1 MNHYQLVVHLPA
13 RPEAATLG
21 VQDIPN
27 RHPAKLHPGVGY
39 RQMLSRFFRVSCA
52 RREGW
57 NLQRGLLPRIH
68 PGYITYPFS
77 HCLAVPEWPRLLV
90 CEVPCSKTPEKSA
103 VYIAGKN
110 RALSEMRCREYGH

>member
-1 MNHYQLVVHLPA
+1 MNHDELVVHLPA

-27 RHPAKLHPGVGY
+27 RHPTKLHPGVGY
-39 RQMLSRFFRVSCA
+39 RQMLSRCFRISCA
-52 RREGW
+52 RGEGW

-77 HCLAVPEWPRLLV
+77 HCLAVPEWPKLLV
-90 CEVPCSKTPEKSA
+90 CGRVWPVVPKDAREVRGI
-103 VYIAGKN
+103 YRRRRG
-110 RALSEMRCREYGH
+110 EYGH